1 MSFVSVAFLV
11 FLPLVFLLYWALQRH
26 LRCQNIA
33 LLTASYVFYAWW
45 DWRFLFL
52 ILITSASSFVSG
64 LIMPKTSH
72 KRWVLTACVLL
83 NLGILGVFKYYGFF
97 IDNLQAMLAPLGIA
111 LDAPTL
117 HLILPVG
124 ISFYTFQSLSYAIDV
139 YRGTLTPTRRIVD
152 FFAYIA
158 FFPQLVAGPIE
169 RATNLLPQ
177 ISSPRTFRY
186 DEAVEGLRRILWGFF
201 KKMVVADNCAWKTS
215 DCRISQLRCL
225 SSGVDGISRS

>member
-52 ILITSASSFVSG
+52 ILITSASSFTSG

-139 YRGTLTPTRRIVD
+139 YRGTLTPTRGMGTLQRLS
-152 FFAYIA
+152 AA
-158 FFPQLVAGPIE
+158 PLASGTSALHTPHLPAGSC
-169 RATNLLPQ
+169 RMGRLPFCQ
-177 ISSPRTFRY
+177 Y
-186 DEAVEGLRRILWGFF
+186 DRGSRLSLDARLSALYP
-201 KKMVVADNCAWKTS
+201 
-215 DCRISQLRCL
+215 
-225 SSGVDGISRS
+225 SSGLHRSW